1 MWDGGGSRQLVVS
14 FACTKQGK
22 TTVSLSLSSGVCCNS
37 VRDMN
42 KELWLDCKVSGTA
55 ALGLLVFPQERSLN
69 FPEAKSGR
77 GSNGM
82 QNAEIQNIHWTAES
96 IISDVYFVIRS
107 YPWPLWHGQYSTH
120 RFFGK
125 WIRLSRKWNVFSPRR
140 GDFRSTIGWPHW
152 WPLRIRFHWR
162 SDLVSGP
169 SGYNLLLCL
178 VDSQVVTCVSCR

>member
-1 MWDGGGSRQLVVS
+1 MS

-22 TTVSLSLSSGVCCNS
+22 TTVSLSLSSGVCCDS

-82 QNAEIQNIHWTAES
+82 QNAEIQNIH
-96 IISDVYFVIRS
+96 
-107 YPWPLWHGQYSTH
+107 
-120 RFFGK
+120 
-125 WIRLSRKWNVFSPRR
+125 
-140 GDFRSTIGWPHW
+140 
-152 WPLRIRFHWR
+152 
-162 SDLVSGP
+162 
-169 SGYNLLLCL
+169 
-178 VDSQVVTCVSCR
+178 